1 MVQRWFG
8 LDRFHCYKLDI
19 SFTPKYPVLAV
30 LYVYYKK
37 GTLNIKHKESWMDGQ
52 KSITISLIHHCE
64 MSNTNEDNVTD
75 VRNLDPGI
83 GQEQCDKTKLLSFNL
98 SL

>member
-1 MVQRWFG
+1 
-8 LDRFHCYKLDI
+8 
-19 SFTPKYPVLAV
+19 
-30 LYVYYKK
+30 
-37 GTLNIKHKESWMDGQ
+37 MDGQ